1 MRKLITL
8 ADLFGTAIFLVLF
21 TPAFLVATIAFIPL
35 ALTLRVVRW
44 YRRTYES

>member
-44 YRRTYES
+44 YRRTHES